1 MMDVGCFSASREGDV
16 SRSGLNRLR
25 RTLGSTPFPMAHA
38 APITLTEFDPH
49 EARMEKVFIGIAGLI
64 GAGKSTLAKALSER
78 VRSRATV

>member
-1 MMDVGCFSASREGDV
+1 
-16 SRSGLNRLR
+16 
-25 RTLGSTPFPMAHA
+25 MAHA